1 MRNCNAFRKRLK
13 YYNLNIIW
21 SPKNSIYYLRRHWI
35 FVKKI
40 DGCGNNLFNNKNSSA
55 TKTGEHIPCG
65 YSISTIWGFDHIED
79 KHTLYRRKDC
89 MKRFCECL
97 RGHTKSVIVFE
108 KKKILSLTIK
118 ELKSYK
124 DAEKCYICGIKF
136 FKNLFRDKNYRKVRD
151 HCHYTG
157 KYRSTTHSIC
167 NLKFLQFFT
176 IVQIMIIIL
185 SLKN

>member
-1 MRNCNAFRKRLK
+1 
-13 YYNLNIIW
+13 
-21 SPKNSIYYLRRHWI
+21 
-35 FVKKI
+35 
-40 DGCGNNLFNNKNSSA
+40 
-55 TKTGEHIPCG
+55 
-65 YSISTIWGFDHIED
+65 
-79 KHTLYRRKDC
+79 

-124 DAEKCYICGIKF
+124 GAEKCYICRIKF